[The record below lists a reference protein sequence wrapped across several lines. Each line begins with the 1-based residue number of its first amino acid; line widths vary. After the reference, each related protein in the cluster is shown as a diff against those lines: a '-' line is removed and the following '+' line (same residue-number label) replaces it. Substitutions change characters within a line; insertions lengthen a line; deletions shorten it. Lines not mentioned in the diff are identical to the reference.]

1 MNLKLV
7 HLGDLMGMHFNIPYY
22 QRGYRWESKQVLDL
36 LEDLFEFQQSHPK
49 QNQFYC
55 LQPLVTCRNN
65 TFNDINFIVFDVID
79 GQQRLTTLF
88 LLIEYLGMGSFE
100 LRYERAVKK
109 GEDLRL
115 WDNGK
120 LCYSNLQSISD
131 EDMKANPDY
140 FYMSQAML
148 CIDNWFKEK
157 IKQYPRIKRM
167 FEDVLSNPNYMKG
180 SKPFY
185 EMDEDLN
192 ADQPDVRFIWYE
204 DDSSGG
210 GSISTFKRLN
220 YGKTPLT
227 ATELIKALLL
237 QCDVYDPDRRAEMKQ
252 IAFRM
257 STEWDA
263 MEKALQNDFMWSM
276 LHPQKY
282 DRASRI
288 DLVLSF
294 VARDLEENHGIEVNS
309 LRKDR
314 DYDYLVFN
322 KYIENEKQKNRPYH
336 DVVKELWTNIQDTY
350 SVFRSWFEDREYYH
364 LTGMYL
370 TLLGQTPDEHL
381 KTLRHLVNKFKSH
394 ERKSYINFL
403 KKEKIG
409 SLIRFDESRFE
420 ETEEASFDNLYYGK
434 FSDTIVRILFVYNVD
449 ATMKNV
455 QDRAYFPF
463 RFYQDTKP
471 SLEHIHPQHLHD
483 EDIDFITRCRWFR
496 DKCAELD
503 GKNVKDEVWA
513 AVKELNG
520 VLLLSPE
527 EESEKKSDAAKKSL
541 KEKAE
546 LYNKNEYH
554 YRQLLKVID
563 SHFDELADIDEMELH
578 RISNLALVDNI
589 TNIRLG
595 NGLILAKRAVL
606 QRLSDEYNSSHGK
619 AGACIYNGTWKVFN
633 KEYTAKATDL
643 QFWTKE
649 DRNNYLEHLKTVY
662 NEYTM
667 Q

>member
-237 QCDVYDPDRRAEMKQ
+237 QCDVYDPDRRTEMKQ

>member
-237 QCDVYDPDRRAEMKQ
+237 QCDVYDPDRRTEMKQ

-336 DVVKELWTNIQDTY
+336 DVVKELWTNNQDTY